1 MSNINKT
8 KQQCIIG
15 EFLNEYKKEVI
26 SNSNLN
32 SKLRLKDKKLA
43 MCRLEWIERH
53 NQLKQ
58 NRKAVKNSLQR
69 INMQHK
75 HLCKIYK
82 IKNKKY
88 KELQIKNRRVENML
102 HQLQVKELYSFN
114 FSSEK
119 HQLVNEIEEL
129 KKKIKEKDQ
138 KEKLYLR
145 SLGCIDLCTTN
156 IDLTKEN

>member
-1 MSNINKT
+1 
-8 KQQCIIG
+8 
-15 EFLNEYKKEVI
+15 
-26 SNSNLN
+26 
-32 SKLRLKDKKLA
+32 
-43 MCRLEWIERH
+43 
-53 NQLKQ
+53 
-58 NRKAVKNSLQR
+58 
-69 INMQHK
+69 MQHK

-88 KELQIKNRRVENML
+88 KELQIKNKRVENML

-129 KKKIKEKDQ
+129 KKKLKEKDE
-138 KEKLYLR
+138 KEKLYLK